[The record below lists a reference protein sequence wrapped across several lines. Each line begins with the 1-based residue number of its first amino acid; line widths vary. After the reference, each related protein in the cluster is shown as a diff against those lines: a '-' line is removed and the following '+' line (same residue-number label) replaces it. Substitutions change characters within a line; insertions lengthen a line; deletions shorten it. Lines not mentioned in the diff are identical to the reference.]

1 MIHEYFQVTGTHET
15 LLDFS
20 DFSDLKGIKLPRDDG
35 LRFDTKWDEVL
46 LSIHEMP
53 SDTYSG
59 KLVQNTASRV

>member
-1 MIHEYFQVTGTHET
+1 MIYEYFQVTGTHET

-20 DFSDLKGIKLPRDDG
+20 DLKGIKLRGDDG
-35 LRFDTKWDEVL
+35 WDL
-46 LSIHEMP
+46 IQSGMKSCCLSTEMP